1 MFAHTCSVCDCRQLV
16 FPSQIE
22 SLQNTNH
29 GIIVSFI
36 CWCGA
41 EQSLL
46 TGRFATEQRGRNNTA
61 AA

>member
-22 SLQNTNH
+22 AMHNTDR
-29 GIIVSFI
+29 GIIVSFT

-41 EQSLL
+41 EQSTL
-46 TGRFATEQRGRNNTA
+46 TGRYATERRNRPVVTA
-61 AA
+61 A